1 MRCKKSE
8 RWISDSLGGTLPG
21 AKRRRLEAHLAE
33 CSSCRTALRAQEK
46 LQGAARVLAAPERG
60 PEYWENS
67 LARLRAK
74 LESGLAPQAVRRPGR
89 AFVPGPRWAWAG
101 GATTLAVAAGL
112 FFLVLR
118 GGAPLEFSP
127 LAFEDTYGSLAEQ
140 IGESADL
147 ERNLDTSL
155 QTTIGEHAAGVD
167 GEVHHLLYGRDDFLE
182 SLSDEEVRILET
194 EINRVLKI

>member
-1 MRCKKSE
+1 
-8 RWISDSLGGTLPG
+8 
-21 AKRRRLEAHLAE
+21 
-33 CSSCRTALRAQEK
+33 
-46 LQGAARVLAAPERG
+46 VPERS

-67 LARLRAK
+67 LIRLRAK
-74 LESGLAPQAVRRPGR
+74 LESGLAPQAVHRPAR

-118 GGAPLEFSP
+118 GGAPLEFWP
-127 LAFEDTYGSLAEQ
+127 ALEDTYGRLAEQ
-140 IGESADL
+140 IGENADM